1 MLLFVS
7 FFRLPNKSKKG
18 RSTVKSC
25 FCHHFLIFSCLSSIE
40 TLKSINHKK
49 LMTALIWGFD
59 SNPTPWVHTMLPPPV
74 ARVTMA
80 PAFRLTTCPAVSENM
95 SQFTVDFSLERA
107 GLQRLHFLPGESH
120 LFHSSF
126 YRWRPLETVED
137 TEESQKKFWS
147 GHLT

>member
-1 MLLFVS
+1 MLLFAS

-18 RSTVKSC
+18 RSTIKSC
-25 FCHHFLIFSCLSSIE
+25 FFLLPPFHFQLFVFSRNSE
-40 TLKSINHKK
+40 INYNDKK
-49 LMTALIWGFD
+49 LMKDLIWGFD
-59 SNPTPWVHTMLPPPV
+59 CNPDPWVHTMLPPSV

-107 GLQRLHFLPGESH
+107 GLRRLHFLPGESH
-120 LFHSSF
+120 LFHSSS

-137 TEESQKKFWS
+137 TDRHSSALQKM
-147 GHLT
+147 